1 MKDNTRNIT
10 AWKASTL
17 EMLDYT
23 VHDDIHDMD
32 MLFSAAPATV
42 RHDMPTG
49 PRDDSAYTFAL
60 VSPLYGDEF
69 CRWIAT
75 DLMSNALVHDY
86 VHEADLLFQQERHD
100 DENVVRF
107 HIVNPYTGVIIFDFS
122 MTCRM
127 YGQVLSNLYL
137 LTHDEHGNSIAAGL

>member
-1 MKDNTRNIT
+1 MKDTTRNIT
-10 AWKASTL
+10 AWKASTR

-23 VHDDIHDMD
+23 VHDDIHDID

-42 RHDMPTG
+42 RHDTPTG
-49 PRDDSAYTFAL
+49 ARDDSAYVFAL

-69 CRWIAT
+69 CRWIST

-86 VHEADLLFQQERHD
+86 VHDADLLFQQERHD

-107 HIVNPYTGVIIFDFS
+107 QLVNPYTGVILFDFA
-122 MTCRM
+122 MTYRL
-127 YGQVLSNLYL
+127 YGQLLSNLYL
-137 LTHDEHGNSIAAGL
+137 LTHDERGNSSVAGL